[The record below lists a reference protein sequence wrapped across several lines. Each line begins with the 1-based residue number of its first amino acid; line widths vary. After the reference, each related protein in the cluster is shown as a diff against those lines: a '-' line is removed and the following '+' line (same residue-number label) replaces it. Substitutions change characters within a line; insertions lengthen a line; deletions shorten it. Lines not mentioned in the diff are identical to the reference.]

1 MATLKAMKRF
11 LNEFEENARIAMEQL
26 WVHKV
31 RSLLTALGVIIG
43 IIAVTL
49 MGTAIKGI
57 DKGFSDSLDMLGQD
71 IFYVERWPWRDVG
84 DDWILYRNRRFIET
98 RYAEELN
105 QYIAGNPHSLLRVA
119 VPVSTT
125 GRMIEFS
132 GRNVSGVFLVGTTAD
147 FNLINTAD
155 IRHGRFFNRA
165 EEVGSHPV
173 TILGYDV
180 ADALFPAG
188 IETAIGETVMIARH
202 KFTVIGVLARQGDF
216 LGMQSFDKQAIMP
229 LSAMRK
235 FHRGGWSN
243 SLRVQALPDVPMSY
257 AHDELVGY
265 MRLIR
270 KLMPDQDNDF
280 EVNRS
285 EAIEEQI
292 APIKGG
298 ITLAGFFI
306 TGLALFVGAI
316 GIMNITFVSVR
327 ERTREIGTRR
337 ALGARRSTIL
347 WQFLLEAVAVCLLGG
362 ILGVLSAIGLFQLL
376 QMIFPNFPFMFSSD
390 LVIIAMLLSI
400 AVGIVSGMAPAWQAA
415 RLDPANALRHE

>member
-1 MATLKAMKRF
+1 MKRF
-11 LNEFEENARIAMEQL
+11 LNEFEENIRIAMEQL
-26 WVHKV
+26 WVHKM

-84 DDWILYRNRRFIET
+84 DDWILYRNRRFINT
-98 RYAEELN
+98 KYADELN
-105 QYIAGNPHSLLRVA
+105 QYIAGNPHSLLRLA
-119 VPVSTT
+119 VPASNATRTVEY
-125 GRMIEFS
+125 R

-155 IRHGRFFNRA
+155 LSYGRFFNRS
-165 EEVGSHPV
+165 EEVGSYPV

-188 IETAIGETVMIARH
+188 IATAIEETVLIARH
-202 KFTVIGVLARQGDF
+202 KFTVIGVLSRQGDF

-235 FHRGGWSN
+235 FHRGNWSN
-243 SLRVQALPDVPMSY
+243 SLRVQALPDVSMSH

-270 KLMPDQDNDF
+270 RLMPDQDNDF

-285 EAIEEQI
+285 EALEEQI
-292 APIKGG
+292 GPIKAGL
-298 ITLAGFFI
+298 TLAGFFI

-347 WQFLLEAVAVCLLGG
+347 WQFLLEAVAVCLMGG
-362 ILGVLSAIGLFQLL
+362 ILGLLSAVALFQVL
-376 QMIFPNFPFMFSSD
+376 QWYFPNFPFVFSSD
-390 LVIIAMLLSI
+390 LVLIAMVLSI
-400 AVGIVSGMAPAWQAA
+400 AVGIISGLAPAWQAA